1 MFWFCL
7 LGVIITSMVPR
18 LATKA
23 ITEYFNPSDIQV
35 ARELEKFGSVN
46 EATAS
51 EIPMSTFSN
60 SHR

>member
-1 MFWFCL
+1 
-7 LGVIITSMVPR
+7 MVPR